1 MRRLLLALLLFLL
14 PAAAGA
20 QNTQIIVNGNPLPQG
35 DILGSTG
42 SDVAVMATPYFRAA
56 GAQVRVQG
64 NRLEAQW
71 TGTIL
76 VIEAGNG
83 KCQLNGSEIGLSM
96 PPGMLEGDLVIQVC
110 EMSKVLNARIE
121 EGPGGITIW
130 NDTLVNNGNI
140 GIGAGAPPTQNTWQ
154 GSQAVNEPGNGGALT
169 GNGGFPPGF
178 ATLTGTEMSSSGAIP
193 GTGGLP
199 DATAQSVMGM
209 PFPQAGMGGLTSKP
223 AENSSPYDRPVVSA
237 SSYGNQQFTMETP
250 RSIDEVTAYG
260 AKYGIQDAN
269 AYNQPGAMQPGIGV
283 DQFGMP
289 LGMSGNTTGNY
300 GISSMASGN
309 PNNPSNYSASAQ
321 NSSSTISYSD
331 HRDPNRETGKAASRN
346 EKQPLPAK
354 AEIVNFDARRIMTFH
369 HTNYEVTAKVRN
381 EGELTFSK
389 PFVLQLLARSKRF
402 EHYELLE
409 TYLIEPLKPGQ
420 EVEVTKRVD
429 GHQFPSLID
438 LTVTFKAIVLEE
450 APPKVSNASKKAAPK
465 HTYGSGKTYGSDNS
479 SENSDYETYGSN
491 NSGKNA
497 PAAPQIRETCS
508 KTKTLHF

>member
-20 QNTQIIVNGNPLPQG
+20 QDTQIIVNGNPLPQA

-42 SDVAVMATPYFRAA
+42 SDVAVKATPYFRAA
-56 GAQVRVQG
+56 GAQVKVQG

-76 VIEAGNG
+76 VIEAGNS
-83 KCQLNGSEIGLSM
+83 KCLLNGTEIGLSL
-96 PPGMLEGDLVIQVC
+96 PPGMLEGDLVIPVC
-110 EMSKVLNARIE
+110 EVSKVLNARVE
-121 EGPGGITIW
+121 EGQGGITIW
-130 NDTLVNNGNI
+130 NDTLIGNGNI
-140 GIGAGAPPTQNTWQ
+140 GVGASAPASQNNWQ
-154 GSQAVNEPGNGGALT
+154 GSPAEMGPGNGGAFT

-178 ATLTGTEMSSSGAIP
+178 ATLTGTQMSSSGAIP

-199 DATAQSVMGM
+199 EATAQSVMGM

-237 SSYGNQQFTMETP
+237 SSYGNQQFTVEVP
-250 RSIDEVTAYG
+250 RNIDEVAAYS
-260 AKYGIQDAN
+260 AKYGQQDPYG
-269 AYNQPGAMQPGIGV
+269 YNQQGGMSPGIGV

-289 LGMSGNTTGNY
+289 IGMSGNTNGNY
-300 GISSMASGN
+300 GISSYASGN
-309 PNNPSNYSASAQ
+309 PNPTNYNAQ
-321 NSSSTISYSD
+321 ANASSSTISYSE
-331 HRDPNRETGKAASRN
+331 HRDPNRETGKAAGRS

-381 EGELTFSK
+381 DGELAFSK
-389 PFVLQLLARSKRF
+389 PFVLQLLARSKRY

-409 TYLIEPLKPGQ
+409 TYLIEPLQPGQ

-450 APPKVSNASKKAAPK
+450 APPRVSNASKKAAPK
-465 HTYGSGKTYGSDNS
+465 HTYGSGKTYGTENSDSDS
-479 SENSDYETYGSN
+479 SENGASGN
-491 NSGKNA
+491 NG
-497 PAAPQIRETCS
+497 AATPQVRETCS